1 MPCTME
7 PDMGNNRRRQR
18 VKRAREPKE
27 LRNEAMR
34 DAVGRA
40 DALERANEGVGWC
53 PIPNPK
59 TFGGCLYRAAW
70 EAMPLW
76 LKMLDYRE
84 RLAWEAEVRA
94 RYDALLVDGSNT
106 PRFGYRLM

>member
-1 MPCTME
+1 
-7 PDMGNNRRRQR
+7 
-18 VKRAREPKE
+18 
-27 LRNEAMR
+27 
-34 DAVGRA
+34 
-40 DALERANEGVGWC
+40 
-53 PIPNPK
+53 
-59 TFGGCLYRAAW
+59 
-70 EAMPLW
+70 MPLW